1 MVRRMK
7 TVLNI
12 GETVMRS
19 LRRVLSAPTFRGG
32 PADGLPPLPIWRSG
46 GFRVDIANR
55 EELYRILDR
64 D

>member
-1 MVRRMK
+1 MVRHAK

-12 GETVMRS
+12 GETVMRP
-19 LRRVLSAPTFRGG
+19 LRRVLSALTSRGG
-32 PADGLPPLPIWRSG
+32 STHGLPPLPIWRSG
-46 GFRVDIANR
+46 GFRVDVANR